1 MSIETALVLFNRDLR
16 VRDNPALSAAASAG
30 QTVPLFVF
38 DERLLGSRFAAP
50 NRVAFMLEALRD
62 LDEALR
68 RAGGRLF
75 VRQGDPVREAIAVAR
90 ECDATQ
96 LHVSADW
103 SAYARGR
110 EERLARAC
118 AEERIEFTA
127 HPGVTVVPPGAV
139 TPTGGNH
146 FKVFSPYHRAWSGL
160 PRREAATAPRKLSV
174 PAKLMAGQLPGLE
187 SLIEDPTSSG
197 DLVKGSLSPG
207 RLPGGESEGRR
218 RMRAFLRDGLGR
230 YEDRHDDLPGDGT
243 SRLSAYIRWGCVSP
257 LELAQEAGDRR
268 GGGAFVR
275 QLCWRD
281 FHHQVLA
288 ATPSLPRRDYRP
300 RRDRWSRS
308 KRILEAWQEGR
319 TGYPLVDAAMRQLA
333 AEGFMHNRARMTVA
347 SFLCKDLYVDWRP
360 GAWHFWDF
368 LTDGEIANNAGNW
381 QWVAGTGNDT
391 RPNRV
396 LNPVRQA
403 ERFDPA
409 GHYVRRYLPELESVR
424 GKAIFRPWLMEGF
437 ERLDYPEPLVDHDEA
452 AAAFKAQRER

>member
-1 MSIETALVLFNRDLR
+1 MAIETAIVLFNRDLR
-16 VRDNPALSAAASAG
+16 VRDHPALAAAAEAARA
-30 QTVPLFVF
+30 VPLFVF

-62 LDEALR
+62 LDDSLR
-68 RAGGRLF
+68 KVGGRL
-75 VRQGDPVREAIAVAR
+75 VLRRGDPVRESLAVAK
-90 ECDATQ
+90 ECGATA

-103 SAYARGR
+103 SAYARAR

-118 AEERIEFTA
+118 AEERIEFCT
-127 HPGVTVVPPGAV
+127 HPGVTVVAPGAA
-139 TPTGGNH
+139 TPSGGDH
-146 FKVFSPYHRAWSGL
+146 FKVFSPYHRAWSQL
-160 PRREAATAPRKLSV
+160 PWRPEAKAPRRLSV
-174 PAKLMAGQLPGLE
+174 PRGLAAGRFPALD
-187 SLIEDPTSSG
+187 SLID
-197 DLVKGSLSPG
+197 GSPSPN
-207 RLPGGESEGRR
+207 RVSGGEAEGRR
-218 RMRAFLRDGLGR
+218 RMRAWLRDGLGS
-230 YEDRHDDLPGDGT
+230 YEDRHDDLADNGT

-257 LELAQEAGDRR
+257 LQLAREADDRR

-288 ATPSLPRRDYRP
+288 AKPSLPRRDYRP

-308 KRILEAWQEGR
+308 QRVFEAWREGR

-333 AEGFMHNRARMTVA
+333 EEGFMHNRARMTVA
-347 SFLCKDLYVDWRP
+347 SFLCKDLYVDWRA
-360 GAWHFWDF
+360 GAWHFWDL

-403 ERFDPA
+403 RRFDPE
-409 GHYVRRYLPELESVR
+409 GHYVRRYLPELEPVR
-424 GKAIFRPWLMEGF
+424 GKAIFEPWRMEGF
-437 ERLDYPEPLVDHDEA
+437 ERLDYPPPLIDHDEA
-452 AAAFKAQRER
+452 AAAFRAHRG

>member
-1 MSIETALVLFNRDLR
+1 MRIETALVLFNRDLR
-16 VRDNPALSAAASAG
+16 LHDNPALAAAAKAER
-30 QTVPLFVF
+30 TVPLFVF

-62 LDEALR
+62 LDERLQ

-75 VRQGDPVREAIAVAR
+75 VRHGDPVREAVALGR
-90 ECDATQ
+90 ECGATAV
-96 LHVSADW
+96 HVSADW
-103 SAYARGR
+103 SAYARSR

-139 TPTGGNH
+139 TPAGGDH
-146 FKVFSPYHRAWSGL
+146 FRVFTPYHRAWSGL
-160 PRREAATAPRKLSV
+160 PWRQAHGAPRKLAV
-174 PAKLMAGQLPGLE
+174 PPRLRAGRLPKPE
-187 SLIEDPTSSG
+187 DLIDG
-197 DLVKGSLSPG
+197 RLSPG
-207 RLPGGESEGRR
+207 RDLGGESEGRR
-218 RMRAFLRDGLGR
+218 RMRAFLRDGLGD
-230 YEDRHDDLPGDGT
+230 YESNHDDLPGDGT
-243 SRLSAYIRWGCVSP
+243 SRLSAYLRWGCLSP
-257 LELAQEAGDRR
+257 LELAREAR
-268 GGGAFVR
+268 GLNGGAAFVR

-308 KRILEAWQEGR
+308 QRALRAWREGR

-333 AEGFMHNRARMTVA
+333 EEGFMHNRARMTVA
-347 SFLCKDLYVDWRP
+347 SFLCKDLYVDWRA
-360 GAWHFWDF
+360 GARHFWD
-368 LTDGEIANNAGNW
+368 LLSDGEIANNAGNW

-403 ERFDPA
+403 ERFDPE
-409 GHYVRRYLPELESVR
+409 GEYVRRYLPELESVQ
-424 GKAIFRPWLMEGF
+424 GKAIFRPWLAGGF
-437 ERLDYPEPLVDHDEA
+437 GRLDYPGPLVDHDEA
-452 AAAFKAQRER
+452 AAAFRANRGA

>member
-1 MSIETALVLFNRDLR
+1 MAIETAIVLFNRDLR
-16 VRDNPALSAAASAG
+16 VHDHPALSAAAKAER
-30 QTVPLFVF
+30 TVPLFVF

-50 NRVAFMLEALRD
+50 NRVAFMLEALRG
-62 LDEALR
+62 LDERLR

-75 VRQGDPVREAIAVAR
+75 VRHGDPAREAIAVAR
-90 ECDATQ
+90 ECGATAI
-96 LHVSADW
+96 HVSADW
-103 SAYARGR
+103 SAYARAR

-139 TPTGGNH
+139 TPAGGDH

-160 PRREAATAPRKLSV
+160 AHREQLGAPRALAV
-174 PAKLMAGQLPGLE
+174 PPRLGTGRLPGLE
-187 SLIEDPTSSG
+187 SLTDGRP
-197 DLVKGSLSPG
+197 SPG
-207 RLPGGESEGRR
+207 RLPGGEAEGRR
-218 RMRAFLRDGLGR
+218 LMRAFLRDGLGS

-257 LELAQEAGDRR
+257 LELAREAGERE
-268 GGGAFVR
+268 GGAAFVR

-308 KRILEAWQEGR
+308 KRVLEAWQEGR

-333 AEGFMHNRARMTVA
+333 EEGFMHNRARMTVA
-347 SFLCKDLYVDWRP
+347 SFLCKDLYVDWRA
-360 GAWHFWDF
+360 GAWHFWDL

-403 ERFDPA
+403 QRFDP
-409 GHYVRRYLPELESVR
+409 GGEYVRRYLPELESVE
-424 GKAIFRPWLMEGF
+424 GKAILRPWLAKGF
-437 ERLDYPEPLVDHDEA
+437 ERLDYPPPLVDHDEA
-452 AAAFKAQRER
+452 AAAFRAQRGA

>member
-1 MSIETALVLFNRDLR
+1 MAIETALVLFNRDLR
-16 VRDNPALSAAASAG
+16 VHDNPALAAAAKAER
-30 QTVPLFVF
+30 TVPLFVF
-38 DERLLGSRFAAP
+38 DERLLRSRFAAP
-50 NRVAFMLEALRD
+50 NRVAFMLEALAN
-62 LDEALR
+62 LDETLR
-68 RAGGRLF
+68 KAGGRLF
-75 VRQGDPVREAIAVAR
+75 VREGDPVREAVTVAR
-90 ECDATQ
+90 ECGATQ

-103 SAYARGR
+103 SAYARRR

-127 HPGVTVVPPGAV
+127 HPGVTIVPPGAV
-139 TPTGGNH
+139 TPTGGDH
-146 FKVFSPYHRAWSGL
+146 FKVFSPYHRAWSAL
-160 PRREAATAPRKLSV
+160 PKREQATRPRRLSV
-174 PAKLMAGQLPGLE
+174 PAKPAAGRLPKLD
-187 SLIEDPTSSG
+187 SLVG
-197 DLVKGSLSPG
+197 DSPSKG
-207 RLPGGESEGRR
+207 RLPGGEAEGRR
-218 RMRAFLRDGLGR
+218 RMRSFLRDGLGR

-257 LELAQEAGDRR
+257 LELAGEADGR
-268 GGGAFVR
+268 GGGAAFVR

-300 RRDRWSRS
+300 RRDRWSKSR
-308 KRILEAWQEGR
+308 RAFEAWREGR

-333 AEGFMHNRARMTVA
+333 EEGFMHNRARMTVA

-360 GAWHFWDF
+360 GAWHFWDL

-403 ERFDPA
+403 ERFDPE
-409 GHYVRRYLPELESVR
+409 GHYVRRYLPELEGVR
-424 GKAIFRPWLMEGF
+424 GKAIFHPWAMEGF
-437 ERLDYPEPLVDHDEA
+437 NRLDYPEPLVDHDEA
-452 AAAFKAQRER
+452 AGAFKAHREG

>member
-1 MSIETALVLFNRDLR
+1 MAIETALALFNRDLR
-16 VRDNPALSAAASAG
+16 VRDNPSLAAAARAER
-30 QTVPLFVF
+30 TVPLFVF

-62 LDEALR
+62 LDAELR
-68 RAGGRLF
+68 RLGGRLF
-75 VRQGDPVREAIAVAR
+75 VRHGDPVREAVAVAR
-90 ECDATQ
+90 ECGATQ

-103 SAYARGR
+103 SAYARAR
-110 EERLARAC
+110 EARLAAAC
-118 AEERIEFTA
+118 AEERIEFVA
-127 HPGVTVVPPGAV
+127 HPGVTIAPPGAV
-139 TPTGGNH
+139 TPAGGDH
-146 FKVFSPYHRAWSGL
+146 FKVFSPYHRAWSEL
-160 PRREAATAPRKLSV
+160 PLREPVATPRQLAVPPQLAAGRL
-174 PAKLMAGQLPGLE
+174 PALGALTQGA
-187 SLIEDPTSSG
+187 T
-197 DLVKGSLSPG
+197 SPG
-207 RLPGGESEGRR
+207 RVRGGESEGRKA
-218 RMRAFLRDGLGR
+218 MRAFLRDGLAA
-230 YEDRHDDLPGDGT
+230 YEERRDDLADEGT
-243 SRLSAYIRWGCVSP
+243 SRLSAYLRWGCVSP
-257 LELAQEAGDRR
+257 LELARAARDRR

-308 KRILEAWQEGR
+308 RRALEAWREGR

-347 SFLCKDLYVDWRP
+347 SFLCKDLYLDWRA
-360 GAWHFWDF
+360 GARHFWDL

-403 ERFDPA
+403 ERFDPDGA
-409 GHYVRRYLPELESVR
+409 YVRRHVPELESVR

-437 ERLDYPEPLVDHDEA
+437 SRLDYPPPLVDHDEA
-452 AAAFKAQRER
+452 AAAFRASRND